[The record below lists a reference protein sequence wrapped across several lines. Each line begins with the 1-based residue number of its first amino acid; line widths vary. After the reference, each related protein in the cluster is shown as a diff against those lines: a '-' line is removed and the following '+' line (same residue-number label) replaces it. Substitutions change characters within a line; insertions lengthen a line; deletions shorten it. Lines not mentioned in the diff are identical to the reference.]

1 VFASA
6 CEGSSTVHELFE
18 EGKRMSVI
26 VLVHVPI
33 ADMSKAKQTI
43 ASRAAL
49 LDEISEDSK
58 KLGALHHRFMES
70 NGELIVLDEWET
82 AEGFHRFLDSNPKIE
97 QISREAG
104 VSGRPRILILSP
116 LDAAGTF

>member
-1 VFASA
+1 
-6 CEGSSTVHELFE
+6 
-18 EGKRMSVI
+18 MSVI

-33 ADMSKAKQTI
+33 ADMAKAKQTI
-43 ASRAAL
+43 ASSTAL
-49 LDEISEDSK
+49 MEEISADSR
-58 KLGALHHRFMES
+58 KLGALHHRLMES

-82 AEGFHRFLDSNPKIE
+82 AEGFHRFFDSNPKIE
-97 QISREAG
+97 MISREAG